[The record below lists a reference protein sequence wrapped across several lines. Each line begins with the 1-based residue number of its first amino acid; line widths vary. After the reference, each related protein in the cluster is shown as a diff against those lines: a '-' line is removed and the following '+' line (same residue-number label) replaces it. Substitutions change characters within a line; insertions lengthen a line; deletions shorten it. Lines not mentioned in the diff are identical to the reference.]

1 MNFKVC
7 LWFDTWLNFAFFYIL
22 LVLLICGEACALPRK
37 RNTSIPYFA
46 LLNAAHI
53 KSERT
58 CKILRVY
65 LLSEVD
71 VFAELRVLD
80 SEKNTF

>member
-1 MNFKVC
+1 MVKFCIFFIFYLFFWFVVRLVPC
-7 LWFDTWLNFAFFYIL
+7 LERET
-22 LVLLICGEACALPRK
+22 P
-37 RNTSIPYFA
+37 PYFTF
-46 LLNAAHI
+46 LNAAHI